1 MEKIAPKDLQNSLP
15 IAIMLPSTGISC
27 AQTEP
32 VSKRSGQGSGDFS
45 EKLSAA
51 LDQPETVAKKENTKP
66 VKEARNEEE
75 QASPQSG
82 LPIGLAWNQ
91 PEVQIQTPSL
101 PESGGNTSQSNQTGI
116 VETLLQNKGVISAA
130 VQTLMG
136 PVAAVATQVVAQAVQ
151 TLMKPETPVAVSPV
165 NSGATPPMQQMAVK
179 NIVTPPPADENQ
191 AVEVSTLDST
201 IDLISTPKAQIPA
214 PAAPITAEASPI
226 VERSTQEQP
235 SLQRVA
241 LPNSPV
247 HASAASVQPAVS
259 QNTAIPAAQI
269 VTAAKQQSGASI
281 DPQIQ
286 QDIQTV
292 QVSMVPKLS
301 AMPTTSTPAITE
313 VKPSEPHTEAVTGMT
328 EPTLDPVVVSTTEKE
343 MSQEYLGRDESDLL
357 LKADDK
363 IDSTAI
369 ASVAFDKV
377 LNSVEPTMIA
387 KEVAPEQRSDPY
399 AVARQVMDG
408 MSLSTDRVKS
418 SQVIITLK
426 PEHLGEVTVKINV
439 DGDKVTAAFHAASSE
454 VRAILESSLPQL
466 RQELSQQG
474 WKFDSDG
481 VYAGMKEFMANQQQQ
496 QSQAQEQQL
505 QQFHRRSHRDM
516 YDDTTAFTNAGRMQV
531 MTAAAV
537 DYRI

>member
-15 IAIMLPSTGISC
+15 IVIMLPATGISG

-32 VSKRSGQGSGDFS
+32 VSKRSGQGGGEFS

-51 LDQPETVAKKENTKP
+51 LDQPESAAKKANTKP
-66 VKEARNEEE
+66 VKEARNEEKQE
-75 QASPQSG
+75 SPQSG
-82 LPIGLAWNQ
+82 LPIGLAWTQ
-91 PEVQIQTPSL
+91 PEVQNQTQSL
-101 PESGGNTSQSNQTGI
+101 PENGGNIAQPNQTGI
-116 VETLLQNKGVISAA
+116 VEALLQNKDVISAA

-136 PVAAVATQVVAQAVQ
+136 PVAAAATQVVAQAVQ
-151 TLMKPETPVAVSPV
+151 TLMKPETPVAVAPV
-165 NSGATPPMQQMAVK
+165 NAGTTPPASQTAVNNLVK
-179 NIVTPPPADENQ
+179 PIPAE
-191 AVEVSTLDST
+191 S
-201 IDLISTPKAQIPA
+201 KAQVPVS
-214 PAAPITAEASPI
+214 AAPITAEATPI
-226 VERSTQEQP
+226 VDRSTLEP
-235 SLQRVA
+235 SLQRVS
-241 LPNSPV
+241 LPNSPML
-247 HASAASVQPAVS
+247 ASVASVQPAVS
-259 QNTAIPAAQI
+259 QNTAIPVAQI

-301 AMPTTSTPAITE
+301 AMPTTSSPAITGKAE
-313 VKPSEPHTEAVTGMT
+313 VKTSEAHTEAVTGMT
-328 EPTLDPVVVSTTEKE
+328 EPTIDPVVVSTTEKE
-343 MSQEYLGRDESDLL
+343 LSQDYLGRDESDLL
-357 LKADDK
+357 LKSDDK
-363 IDSTAI
+363 IDSAAI

-377 LNSVEPTMIA
+377 LNSVEPATIA

-481 VYAGMKEFMANQQQQ
+481 VFAGMKEFMANQQQQQ

-505 QQFHRRSHRDM
+505 QQFHQRSHRDM
-516 YDDTTAFTNAGRMQV
+516 YDDTTAFTNTGRLQV

>member
-15 IAIMLPSTGISC
+15 IAIMLPATGISG

-32 VSKRSGQGSGDFS
+32 VSKRSGQGGGEFS

-51 LDQPETVAKKENTKP
+51 LDQPESAAKKANTKQ
-66 VKEARNEEE
+66 VKEARNEEKQE
-75 QASPQSG
+75 SPQSG
-82 LPIGLAWNQ
+82 LPIGLAWTQ
-91 PEVQIQTPSL
+91 PEVQNQTQSL
-101 PESGGNTSQSNQTGI
+101 PEYGGNSAQPNQTGI
-116 VETLLQNKGVISAA
+116 VETLLQNKDVISAA

-136 PVAAVATQVVAQAVQ
+136 PVAAAATQVVAKAVQ
-151 TLMKPETPVAVSPV
+151 TLMKPETPVAVAPV
-165 NSGATPPMQQMAVK
+165 NAGTTPPASQTAVNNLVK
-179 NIVTPPPADENQ
+179 PIPAE
-191 AVEVSTLDST
+191 S
-201 IDLISTPKAQIPA
+201 KAQVPVS
-214 PAAPITAEASPI
+214 AAPITAEATPI
-226 VERSTQEQP
+226 VDHSTQEQT
-235 SLQRVA
+235 SLQRVS

-247 HASAASVQPAVS
+247 LASVASVQQAVS
-259 QNTAIPAAQI
+259 QNTAISVAQI

-301 AMPTTSTPAITE
+301 AMPTTSSPAITGKVE
-313 VKPSEPHTEAVTGMT
+313 VKPSEARTEAVTGMT
-328 EPTLDPVVVSTTEKE
+328 EPTLDPVVVSTTENE
-343 MSQEYLGRDESDLL
+343 MPQEYLGRDESDLL
-357 LKADDK
+357 LKSDDK
-363 IDSTAI
+363 IDSAAI

-377 LNSVEPTMIA
+377 LNSVEPATIA

-481 VYAGMKEFMANQQQQ
+481 VFAGMKEFMANQQQQ

-505 QQFHRRSHRDM
+505 QQFHQRSHRDM
-516 YDDTTAFTNAGRMQV
+516 YDDTTAFTNTGRLQV

>member
-1 MEKIAPKDLQNSLP
+1 
-15 IAIMLPSTGISC
+15 
-27 AQTEP
+27 
-32 VSKRSGQGSGDFS
+32 
-45 EKLSAA
+45 
-51 LDQPETVAKKENTKP
+51 
-66 VKEARNEEE
+66 
-75 QASPQSG
+75 
-82 LPIGLAWNQ
+82 
-91 PEVQIQTPSL
+91 
-101 PESGGNTSQSNQTGI
+101 
-116 VETLLQNKGVISAA
+116 
-130 VQTLMG
+130 
-136 PVAAVATQVVAQAVQ
+136 
-151 TLMKPETPVAVSPV
+151 
-165 NSGATPPMQQMAVK
+165 
-179 NIVTPPPADENQ
+179 
-191 AVEVSTLDST
+191 
-201 IDLISTPKAQIPA
+201 
-214 PAAPITAEASPI
+214 
-226 VERSTQEQP
+226 
-235 SLQRVA
+235 
-241 LPNSPV
+241 
-247 HASAASVQPAVS
+247 
-259 QNTAIPAAQI
+259 

-281 DPQIQ
+281 DQQIQ
-286 QDIQTV
+286 QDIQAV

-301 AMPTTSTPAITE
+301 AMPATSTPAITE

-343 MSQEYLGRDESDLL
+343 MSQDYLGRDESDLL

-377 LNSVEPTMIA
+377 LNSVEPATIA

-408 MSLSTDRVKS
+408 MSLSTDRLKS

-481 VYAGMKEFMANQQQQ
+481 VFAGMKEFMANQQQQ

-505 QQFHRRSHRDM
+505 QQFHQRSHRDM
-516 YDDTTAFTNAGRMQV
+516 YDDTTAFTNTGRLQV